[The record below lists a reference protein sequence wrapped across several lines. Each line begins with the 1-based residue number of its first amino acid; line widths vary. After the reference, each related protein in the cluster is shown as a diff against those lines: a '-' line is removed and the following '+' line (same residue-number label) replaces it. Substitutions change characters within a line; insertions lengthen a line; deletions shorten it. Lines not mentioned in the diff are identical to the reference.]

1 MWSPH
6 GIEPREGAE
15 LSKRASVCQRSSQGA
30 EAPQRS
36 VRAARGRDSLPR
48 HLELTRTSAK
58 GSFSFT
64 EGSCGNCIPEFGF
77 RAGCAFRFEAAWESA
92 ARNFAELRD
101 ALSGW
106 ACQRKTHPS
115 LLRKNGARF
124 SAAYFR
130 RTCASRR
137 AISGPPARAFLPLL
151 RHFVDRSVACP
162 HARVY
167 SKRYFSYAMR
177 CRFDLRDSKG
187 AVMERILGVN
197 LSGWFIPEPWVTPSL
212 YAATGASNAAELQ
225 EAMGTAA
232 YNERM
237 RRHYETF
244 VSEDD
249 FRRMAQ
255 IGLNAVRLPV
265 PWYAFGSQ
273 ESDASYI
280 SVVDYID
287 RAIEWAAK
295 YNIRVLLDLA
305 TVPGGQGD
313 SNDSPTTPEAVA
325 EWHSSTNGRH
335 VALDVLERLADR
347 YGEAE
352 SLLGIELL
360 DTPQMSVRK
369 SLFTMTDGIPAH
381 YLRNFYRDAY
391 ELVRSYMPEDKIVV
405 FSSSGHPGEW
415 KHFMR
420 GAKYKNVYMDL
431 HLYHYRDE
439 YALDITS
446 PRGLTTAIS
455 RNKRELKEAVATG
468 FPVLVGEWS
477 GAAIFAN
484 SSVTPEGRNAYE
496 RVFIANQL
504 ASFAPAAGWFFQTWK
519 TEKRIAAWDARAALG
534 TLERGMIE

>member
-1 MWSPH
+1 
-6 GIEPREGAE
+6 
-15 LSKRASVCQRSSQGA
+15 
-30 EAPQRS
+30 
-36 VRAARGRDSLPR
+36 
-48 HLELTRTSAK
+48 
-58 GSFSFT
+58 
-64 EGSCGNCIPEFGF
+64 
-77 RAGCAFRFEAAWESA
+77 
-92 ARNFAELRD
+92 
-101 ALSGW
+101 
-106 ACQRKTHPS
+106 
-115 LLRKNGARF
+115 
-124 SAAYFR
+124 
-130 RTCASRR
+130 
-137 AISGPPARAFLPLL
+137 
-151 RHFVDRSVACP
+151 
-162 HARVY
+162 
-167 SKRYFSYAMR
+167 
-177 CRFDLRDSKG
+177 
-187 AVMERILGVN
+187 MERILGVN

-391 ELVRSYMPEDKIVV
+391 ELVRSHMPEGKIVV

>member
-1 MWSPH
+1 
-6 GIEPREGAE
+6 
-15 LSKRASVCQRSSQGA
+15 
-30 EAPQRS
+30 
-36 VRAARGRDSLPR
+36 
-48 HLELTRTSAK
+48 
-58 GSFSFT
+58 
-64 EGSCGNCIPEFGF
+64 
-77 RAGCAFRFEAAWESA
+77 
-92 ARNFAELRD
+92 
-101 ALSGW
+101 
-106 ACQRKTHPS
+106 
-115 LLRKNGARF
+115 
-124 SAAYFR
+124 
-130 RTCASRR
+130 
-137 AISGPPARAFLPLL
+137 
-151 RHFVDRSVACP
+151 
-162 HARVY
+162 
-167 SKRYFSYAMR
+167 
-177 CRFDLRDSKG
+177 
-187 AVMERILGVN
+187 MERILGVN

-249 FRRMAQ
+249 FRRLAQ

-295 YNIRVLLDLA
+295 YDIRVLLDLA

-313 SNDSPTTPEAVA
+313 SNDSPATPEAVA

-391 ELVRSYMPEDKIVV
+391 ELFRSYMPEDKIVV
-405 FSSSGHPGEW
+405 FRLGASQRVEA
-415 KHFMR
+415 FMR

-439 YALDITS
+439 HALDITS
-446 PRGLTTAIS
+446 PAADDGDFAQQARAQGGDFDGSRAGGRMVGRGDLCQ
-455 RNKRELKEAVATG
+455 
-468 FPVLVGEWS
+468 LVGYAR
-477 GAAIFAN
+477 GPQCLRA
-484 SSVTPEGRNAYE
+484 
-496 RVFIANQL
+496 RVIANQL

>member
-1 MWSPH
+1 MWPPH

-15 LSKRASVCQRSSQGA
+15 LSKRVSVCQRSSQGA
-30 EAPQRS
+30 QAPQRS
-36 VRAARGRDSLPR
+36 VRAERGRDSLPR

-64 EGSCGNCIPEFGF
+64 EGSCGKCIPEFGF
-77 RAGCAFRFEAAWESA
+77 RAGCAFRFEPVWESVD
-92 ARNFAELRD
+92 RNFAELRD

-137 AISGPPARAFLPLL
+137 AISGPPARTFLPLL

-167 SKRYFSYAMR
+167 SKQYFSYAIR

-313 SNDSPTTPEAVA
+313 SNDSPTTPEVVA

-455 RNKRELKEAVATG
+455 RNKRELKEAISAG

>member
-1 MWSPH
+1 MWPPR

-15 LSKRASVCQRSSQGA
+15 LSKRVSVCQRSSQGA

-58 GSFSFT
+58 GSFSLT

-77 RAGCAFRFEAAWESA
+77 RAGCAFRFEAAWESV

-106 ACQRKTHPS
+106 ARQRKTHPS

-137 AISGPPARAFLPLL
+137 AISGSPARTFLPLL
-151 RHFVDRSVACP
+151 RHFVDRSVVCP

-167 SKRYFSYAMR
+167 SKRYFSYAIR

-391 ELVRSYMPEDKIVV
+391 ELVRSHMPEDKIVV

>member
-1 MWSPH
+1 
-6 GIEPREGAE
+6 
-15 LSKRASVCQRSSQGA
+15 
-30 EAPQRS
+30 
-36 VRAARGRDSLPR
+36 
-48 HLELTRTSAK
+48 
-58 GSFSFT
+58 
-64 EGSCGNCIPEFGF
+64 
-77 RAGCAFRFEAAWESA
+77 
-92 ARNFAELRD
+92 
-101 ALSGW
+101 
-106 ACQRKTHPS
+106 
-115 LLRKNGARF
+115 
-124 SAAYFR
+124 
-130 RTCASRR
+130 
-137 AISGPPARAFLPLL
+137 
-151 RHFVDRSVACP
+151 
-162 HARVY
+162 
-167 SKRYFSYAMR
+167 
-177 CRFDLRDSKG
+177 
-187 AVMERILGVN
+187 MERILGVN

-295 YNIRVLLDLA
+295 YDIRVLLDLA

-391 ELVRSYMPEDKIVV
+391 ALMRVHMPEEKAIV
-405 FSSSGHPGEW
+405 FSASGHPDLW
-415 KHFMR
+415 KGFMR
-420 GAKYKNVYMDL
+420 GGKYKNVVMDL

-439 YALDITS
+439 SACDITS
-446 PRGLTTAIS
+446 PKGISQAIA
-455 RNKRELKEAVATG
+455 RNRKLLREAASTG
-468 FPVLVGEWS
+468 FPILVGEWS
-477 GAAIFAN
+477 AAAVL
-484 SSVTPEGRNAYE
+484 SSASMTPEGRAAYE
-496 RVFIANQL
+496 RVFVSSQL
-504 ASFAPAAGWFFQTWK
+504 ASFDTAWGWYFQAWK
-519 TEKRIAAWDARAALG
+519 TEKRIPAWDARVALAP
-534 TLERGMIE
+534 LERAMID

>member
-58 GSFSFT
+58 GSFSLT

-77 RAGCAFRFEAAWESA
+77 RAGCAFRFEAAWESV
-92 ARNFAELRD
+92 ARNFAELLD

-130 RTCASRR
+130 RTCAFRR
-137 AISGPPARAFLPLL
+137 AISGPSARTFLPLL

-167 SKRYFSYAMR
+167 SKRYFSYAIR
-177 CRFDLRDSKG
+177 CRLGLHDPKG

-295 YNIRVLLDLA
+295 YDIRVLLDLA

-313 SNDSPTTPEAVA
+313 SNDSPATPEAVA

-405 FSSSGHPGEW
+405 FSSSGHPSEW

-431 HLYHYRDE
+431 HLYHYHDE
-439 YALDITS
+439 HALDITS

-455 RNKRELKEAVATG
+455 RNKRELKEAISTG